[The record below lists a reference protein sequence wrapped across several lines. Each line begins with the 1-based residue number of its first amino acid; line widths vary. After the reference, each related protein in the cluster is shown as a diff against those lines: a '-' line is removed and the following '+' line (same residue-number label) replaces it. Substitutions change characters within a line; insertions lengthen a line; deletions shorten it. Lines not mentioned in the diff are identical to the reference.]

1 MRPHWFDGDQNSRR
15 RAGASRI
22 LLIVALLG
30 MVAWFGGW
38 WLTEKPLPA
47 WLWAVQVVTFV
58 SLTMALVQA
67 WRAHGTVESTTGSRQ
82 RD

>member
-1 MRPHWFDGDQNSRR
+1 MRPRWFDGDRKNRR
-15 RAGASRI
+15 SAGASRM

-30 MVAWFGGW
+30 VVTWFGGW

-47 WLWAVQVVTFV
+47 WLLAVQVVTFA

-67 WRAHGTVESTTGSRQ
+67 WRAHGTVGSTTGSRQ